1 MNMFLNEE
9 NKEAESDDQM
19 KKITDYDLLNQNA
32 R

>member
-1 MNMFLNEE
+1 MNVFLKEE

-19 KKITDYDLLNQNA
+19 KKITEYHLLNQNS